1 MEFCENELLIFY
13 WIYDFGIIVK
23 IFILKYF
30 ILLTF
35 IIQRHHEY
43 EKFYP
48 KIFKIIDK
56 NEREPIKSVLFFYYI
71 KQSHSFTLLLSK
83 LYNFSQTKMKHLQPI
98 FPI

>member
-13 WIYDFGIIVK
+13 WIYNFGIIVK

-30 ILLTF
+30 ILLIF
-35 IIQRHHEY
+35 IIQWHHEY

-56 NEREPIKSVLFFYYI
+56 NERELTGQVSSLF
-71 KQSHSFTLLLSK
+71 LL
-83 LYNFSQTKMKHLQPI
+83 YQTET
-98 FPI
+98 